1 MIEAGLVTLMEATT
15 AITDVTGLRIYGVQL
30 PQKPTVPAIVITN
43 ITGEDEYSA
52 TGALDLIPVRFQIDC
67 YAATLDA
74 SIALGNIVN
83 ALCHRLLRLART
95 AHHEIV
101 RDREAGI
108 NKAFVGGLYVFEAK
122 GLPQAAERG
131 VGSGVC
137 TEFDRVETCCL
148 HLLNHVR
155 RDHFRT
161 EERGPRQ

>member
-15 AITDVTGLRIYGVQL
+15 AITDVTAERIYGVQL

-83 ALCHRLLRLART
+83 ALLSGFKGAAGAETIQGSFLKNRKDLYDSETENHRRLL
-95 AHHEIV
+95 EYDMKYKV
-101 RDREAGI
+101 
-108 NKAFVGGLYVFEAK
+108 
-122 GLPQAAERG
+122 
-131 VGSGVC
+131 
-137 TEFDRVETCCL
+137 
-148 HLLNHVR
+148 
-155 RDHFRT
+155 
-161 EERGPRQ
+161 